1 MKSGWL
7 LGIGAIVGLAAGVLA
22 PRSWEGASMAASA
35 ARDFTS
41 SAVVG
46 LTDLIDQRNENTAA
60 ASRGGGRSGNAPQR
74 RGYAPVVSMATAER
88 ASVTRTIDV
97 IGSVRSLKSVAL
109 TSEATGIVGA
119 VMIKPGQRVS
129 KGDILVQIVDD
140 EQQVALARAQADFPI
155 ARQNAERF
163 RDLESD
169 LAASEQEAEQAQNDF
184 SETRAR
190 LRAAEVAVEQRK
202 IRAPFDGIAGL
213 TDIEAGDY
221 LRAGDVVTTL
231 DDTSAI
237 VVEFSVPQESAA
249 FVNVGQ
255 SVAASLTSA
264 ANIEYAGEITAIDS
278 RVNSQSRTLRVEAQV
293 ENSSGRLIPGAVVAV
308 LTAADGEPAV
318 AVPGFAVQW
327 DRRGAY
333 VWRRGDDDAAERV
346 GIVILQRTG
355 DRVLVDGALNVGD
368 VVVAEGANRVRVGV
382 PLPAPEAAAQSNAA
396 GAADAAR

>member
-1 MKSGWL
+1 MGM
-7 LGIGAIVGLAAGVLA
+7 GAAVGLAAGVFAAPMLA
-22 PRSWEGASMAASA
+22 NLASPS
-35 ARDFTS
+35 TP
-41 SAVVG
+41 
-46 LTDLIDQRNENTAA
+46 EAA
-60 ASRGGGRSGNAPQR
+60 APGGNRSAPPGRGGR
-74 RGYAPVVSMATAER
+74 RGYVPVVTMTA
-88 ASVTRTIDV
+88 AQDAAVTRTVDV
-97 IGSVRSLKSVAL
+97 IGNVRSLKSVAL

-119 VMIKPGQRVS
+119 VAFSPGQRVS

-140 EQQVALARAQADFPI
+140 EQQVALARAEADFPI

-202 IRAPFDGIAGL
+202 IRAPFNGIAGL

-249 FVNVGQ
+249 FVNTGQ
-255 SVAASLTSA
+255 PVVASLTSA

-308 LTAADGEPAV
+308 RTSADGEPAV

-333 VWRRGDDDAAERV
+333 VWRRDKAGAAERV

-355 DRVLVDGALNVGD
+355 DRVLAEGALRVGD
-368 VVVAEGANRVRVGV
+368 VVVGEGANRVRVGA
-382 PLPAPEAAAQSNAA
+382 PLPALEGAWKKDAA
-396 GAADAAR
+396 GAADASR

>member
-1 MKSGWL
+1 MKGIWL
-7 LGIGAIVGLAAGVLA
+7 IGIGAAVGLAAGVIAVPMVADLA
-22 PRSWEGASMAASA
+22 TPSGSESASLA
-35 ARDFTS
+35 
-41 SAVVG
+41 G
-46 LTDLIDQRNENTAA
+46 G
-60 ASRGGGRSGNAPQR
+60 RGGPPGRGG
-74 RGYAPVVSMATAER
+74 RGGYVPVVTMATAE
-88 ASVTRTIDV
+88 AAAVTRTVDV
-97 IGSVRSLKSVAL
+97 IGAVRSLKSVAL
-109 TSEATGIVGA
+109 TSEATGIVDA
-119 VMIKPGQRVS
+119 VRFKPGQRVNE
-129 KGDILVQIVDD
+129 GDVLVQIVDD
-140 EQQVALARAQADFPI
+140 EQQVDLARAQADFPI

-169 LAASEQEAEQAQNDF
+169 LAASEQEAEQAQNDL
-184 SETRAR
+184 SATRAR

-202 IRAPFDGIAGL
+202 IRAPFNGIAGL

-255 SVAASLTSA
+255 PVVASLTSA

-278 RVNSQSRTLRVEAQV
+278 RVNSESRTLRVEAQV
-293 ENSSGRLIPGAVVAV
+293 ENPSGRLIPGAVVAV
-308 LTAADGEPAV
+308 MTAADGEPAV

-333 VWRRGDDDAAERV
+333 VWRRSNDGAAERA

-355 DRVLVDGALNVGD
+355 DRVLVEGALKVGD
-368 VVVAEGANRVRVGV
+368 VVVAEGANRVRIGV
-382 PLPAPEAAAQSNAA
+382 PLPAPDNTKENNAA
-396 GAADAAR
+396 GAADASR

>member
-1 MKSGWL
+1 MKSIWL
-7 LGIGAIVGLAAGVLA
+7 VGIGAAIGLAAGVVAAPMLA
-22 PRSWEGASMAASA
+22 SLTASSE
-35 ARDFTS
+35 
-41 SAVVG
+41 
-46 LTDLIDQRNENTAA
+46 QETAGSGD
-60 ASRGGGRSGNAPQR
+60 SRGGPPGRAGR
-74 RGYAPVVSMATAER
+74 RGYAPVVTMAAAE
-88 ASVTRTIDV
+88 AAAVTRTVDV

-109 TSEATGIVGA
+109 TSEATGIVG
-119 VMIKPGQRVS
+119 VVQFKPGQRVN

-169 LAASEQEAEQAQNDF
+169 LAASEQEAEQAQNDL

-202 IRAPFDGIAGL
+202 IRAPFNGIAGL
-213 TDIEAGDY
+213 TEIEAGDY
-221 LRAGDVVTTL
+221 LRAGEVVTTL

-255 SVAASLTSA
+255 PVVASLTSA

-278 RVNSQSRTLRVEAQV
+278 RVNSESRTLRVEAQV
-293 ENSSGRLIPGAVVAV
+293 ENPSGRLIPGAVVAV
-308 LTAADGEPAV
+308 MTSADGEPAV

-333 VWRRGDDDAAERV
+333 VWRRNDEGAAERV

-355 DRVLVDGALNVGD
+355 DRVLAEGELKNGD
-368 VVVAEGANRVRVGV
+368 IVVSEGANRVRVGA
-382 PLPAPEAAAQSNAA
+382 PLPALDVTGDNAPA
-396 GAADAAR
+396 GAADASR